1 MDENE
6 LRQAIEQSR
15 IPSGD
20 TRSER
25 ERNAYADWQ
34 DKNRRYYNE
43 RLYFEQAKLR
53 LGPSMPYKD
62 IGAFRRSYHA
72 REGSFAHERSHN
84 LIRDYE
90 KYIEYKDVLK
100 FDPDFPKTLAKFQEI
115 KYNENENYELLKE
128 FKTYKEEGGNN
139 SFRGYRTAKKLTEL
153 FVNGKI
159 NIPPLKVD
167 ISVLKFDDSHINKE
181 REHHVTVQEAKLFI
195 SQAKVSVTVWKGKYE
210 KYYSP
215 EGVVYLDKE
224 TMTVRTAF
232 KKDESDERTKKI
244 IEEAEKDE

>member
-25 ERNAYADWQ
+25 ERNAYTDWQ

-53 LGPSMPYKD
+53 LGSSMPYKD
-62 IGAFRRSYHA
+62 IGAFRRAYHA
-72 REGSFAHERSHN
+72 REGSLAHERSHN

-115 KYNENENYELLKE
+115 KYNEDKTLYQKLKREKHTVSEIKGKGWSESFTQKAVTTYYE
-128 FKTYKEEGGNN
+128 FKGKGIEFTDHGIARFLSRDVGVKLIEEIHNMPCNYYQNDGRKIKFYNGVAMIYTANEDMVVSVIYRNNAKEEWHEIK
-139 SFRGYRTAKKLTEL
+139 R
-153 FVNGKI
+153 
-159 NIPPLKVD
+159 
-167 ISVLKFDDSHINKE
+167 
-181 REHHVTVQEAKLFI
+181 
-195 SQAKVSVTVWKGKYE
+195 
-210 KYYSP
+210 
-215 EGVVYLDKE
+215 
-224 TMTVRTAF
+224 
-232 KKDESDERTKKI
+232 
-244 IEEAEKDE
+244 

>member
-72 REGSFAHERSHN
+72 REGSLAHERSHN
-84 LIRDYE
+84 LIKDYQNWRRYRE
-90 KYIEYKDVLK
+90 EFGAKSL
-100 FDPDFPKTLAKFQEI
+100 PKTLESYQRIVYNKADKENFDHYIEARRKGSVSAVASFSDWQGINTRLQTALVGQETANGIMI
-115 KYNENENYELLKE
+115 KSVSKHFVDRVIGSVSQRRSGVSIADLEKSLKE
-128 FKTYKEEGGNN
+128 GKVLPAETRKDGRQSQKVVLYGVCEFTINPKTG
-139 SFRGYRTAKKLTEL
+139 EL
-153 FVNGKI
+153 IQCNPRHLG
-159 NIPPLKVD
+159 
-167 ISVLKFDDSHINKE
+167 
-181 REHHVTVQEAKLFI
+181 
-195 SQAKVSVTVWKGKYE
+195 SQKN
-210 KYYSP
+210 
-215 EGVVYLDKE
+215 
-224 TMTVRTAF
+224 R
-232 KKDESDERTKKI
+232 
-244 IEEAEKDE
+244 

>member
-72 REGSFAHERSHN
+72 REGSLAHGRSHN
-84 LIRDYE
+84 LIRDH
-90 KYIEYKDVLK
+90 KDYIELKQVLRGNK
-100 FDPDFPKTLAKFQEI
+100 NLPKTLADFQTLR
-115 KYNENENYELLKE
+115 YNN
-128 FKTYKEEGGNN
+128 
-139 SFRGYRTAKKLTEL
+139 R
-153 FVNGKI
+153 
-159 NIPPLKVD
+159 
-167 ISVLKFDDSHINKE
+167 
-181 REHHVTVQEAKLFI
+181 
-195 SQAKVSVTVWKGKYE
+195 E
-210 KYYSP
+210 KYYALLVAKAIR
-215 EGVVYLDKE
+215 EGRQPIRVEAGKQGKHFLEHNNYTE
-224 TMTVRTAF
+224 GRSYFAPGTTVDQIQHAVN
-232 KKDESDERTKKI
+232 KYAGSGYIERTSSGKPSNKEVVQIPELTGYIVNKNTDKI
-244 IEEAEKDE
+244 QLTHTFKVHYSDNGLHVVPLLEDK

>member
-90 KYIEYKDVLK
+90 KYIEYKDILK
-100 FDPDFPKTLAKFQEI
+100 SDPDFPKTLAKFQEI
-115 KYNENENYELLKE
+115 KYNEDKTLYQKLKRE
-128 FKTYKEEGGNN
+128 KHTVSEIKGKGWSDSFTQKAVKYYYTLRN
-139 SFRGYRTAKKLTEL
+139 SGIE
-153 FVNGKI
+153 
-159 NIPPLKVD
+159 
-167 ISVLKFDDSHINKE
+167 ISVHGIARGIDRKIQIEDILQNDRKEVNYIQLDGRKIKFYNNIAIIYSAQSGEIVSLVRRDKPNKE
-181 REHHVTVQEAKLFI
+181 
-195 SQAKVSVTVWKGKYE
+195 WKN
-210 KYYSP
+210 
-215 EGVVYLDKE
+215 V
-224 TMTVRTAF
+224 
-232 KKDESDERTKKI
+232 
-244 IEEAEKDE
+244 